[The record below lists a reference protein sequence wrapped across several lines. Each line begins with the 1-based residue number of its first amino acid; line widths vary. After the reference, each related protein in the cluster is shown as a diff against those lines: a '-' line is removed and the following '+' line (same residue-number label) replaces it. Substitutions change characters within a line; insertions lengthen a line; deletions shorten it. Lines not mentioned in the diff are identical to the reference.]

1 MVQLRNVSYSYRDGM
16 SLIPALHQIDLS
28 IRQGEWVAVTGGN
41 GSGKSSLIRMINGL
55 LQPTEGTV
63 TVAGLN
69 LQNPAERA
77 AVKQYVQMVFQ
88 NPDAQIIGSNPAEDM
103 AFGLENR
110 GIHRDAMQMKVE
122 QAAGQVELLHK
133 LFASVSTL
141 SGGQKQRLA
150 AASSLA
156 LAPEILIFDEATSML
171 DPIGRQQILS
181 IAGSLHAT
189 GVTVIWV
196 TQRLQELLAAK
207 RILVLDAGRIRF
219 DGDARSLFYESD
231 IPDCYGWENPPIVTI
246 GKMMREKG
254 IPLQALPLDDAELG
268 DIVCE

>member
-1 MVQLRNVSYSYRDGM
+1 MNLV
-16 SLIPALHQIDLS
+16 PALHNINLS
-28 IRQGEWVAVTGGN
+28 IRQGEWAAITGGN

-55 LQPTEGTV
+55 LQPAEGTV
-63 TVAGLN
+63 AVAGLD
-69 LQNPAERA
+69 LKSAAHRA
-77 AVKQYVQMVFQ
+77 AVKQHVQMVFQ
-88 NPDAQIIGSNPAEDM
+88 NPDAQIIGRNPAEDI

-110 GIHRDAMQMKVE
+110 GINRDVMITRVE
-122 QAAGQVELLHK
+122 GAAEQVELRHK
-133 LFASVSTL
+133 LFAEVSTL

-171 DPIGRQQILS
+171 DPVGRQRILS
-181 IAGSLHAT
+181 IAKSLHAT

-196 TQRLQELLAAK
+196 TQRLQELFAAK

-231 IPDCYGWENPPIVTI
+231 IPDRYGWENPPIVTI
-246 GKMMREKG
+246 GKMMREQG
-254 IPLQALPLDDAELG
+254 IPLQALPLDEAELG
-268 DIVCE
+268 DIVCELNCQE